1 MKKMTKKEAQYW
13 NKMIDKVAKDLGI
26 GQKPVR

>member
-1 MKKMTKKEAQYW
+1 MKKMTNKEAKYW

-26 GQKPVR
+26 GDKKG